1 LSKTYRITF
10 MALFA
15 AIGTFG
21 SSLLWFPAGVAKA
34 YPVQHAIN
42 VVAGV
47 LLGPIP
53 AVIIAFVT
61 GLLRNLLGTGSLL
74 AFPGGM
80 IGAFLAGYLYRKVKK
95 SWSAAAGEI
104 VGSGLIAPLIAV
116 PYAKVLM
123 GTTFASFFFIPP
135 FIVSSFAGALIGVF
149 LVTRILKSNVWKR

>member
-1 LSKTYRITF
+1 

-34 YPVQHAIN
+34 YPVQHAVN

-47 LLGPIP
+47 LLGPVP
-53 AVIIAFVT
+53 AVIVAFITAV
-61 GLLRNLLGTGSLL
+61 LRNLLGTGSLL

-80 IGAFLAGYLYRKVKK
+80 LGAFLAGYVYRKMKK
-95 SWSAAAGEI
+95 TWSAAAGEVI
-104 VGSGLIAPLIAV
+104 GSGIIAPLIAV

-135 FIVSSFAGALIGVF
+135 FIVSSIAGALIGLF
-149 LVTRILKSNVWKR
+149 LVTRIMKSNVWKRSS